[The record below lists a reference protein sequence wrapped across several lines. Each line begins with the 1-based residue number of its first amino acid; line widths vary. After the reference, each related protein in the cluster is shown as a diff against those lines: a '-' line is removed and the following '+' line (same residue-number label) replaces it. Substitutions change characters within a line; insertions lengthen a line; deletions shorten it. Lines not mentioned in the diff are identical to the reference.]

1 MPSTLVEFF
10 VKFLTDEG
18 DTVLDPF
25 AGSNTTGAVAQSL
38 ERRWLSVE
46 ADWTY
51 ATHSIG
57 RFDPE
62 WVTATCNE
70 MIVAELEA
78 GEVDGEMN
86 ADAGIAT
93 ISTAR
98 LPSAAE

>member
-1 MPSTLVEFF
+1 
-10 VKFLTDEG
+10 
-18 DTVLDPF
+18 
-25 AGSNTTGAVAQSL
+25 
-38 ERRWLSVE
+38 
-46 ADWTY
+46 
-51 ATHSIG
+51 
-57 RFDPE
+57 
-62 WVTATCNE
+62 